1 MRTCPCGYKWS
12 SARAL
17 GQQYVR
23 YTAHISS
30 WYESDDTETEVLHV
44 CCHKEAWI
52 SPFSLA
58 VTKELSL
65 HPTSSVPHLT
75 VFSFPSLSLRSQSSY
90 TTHSIPLLILC
101 FMEILLL
108 PFSFLLASHAPMKWP
123 CCNSIDFSSVFVWNP
138 ISTALR
144 GISSSPPE
152 LERANSLSWGHFSLH
167 FIYLLSSFSSPST
180 STLFSFEHTEIE
192 QAWLMQH
199 LSQPNVSFAQPFY
212 TWLPFEPYKT
222 ASELSDHY
230 IIINAWFFLYMSLIS
245 KEITKGIR
253 DQINIWV

>member
-144 GISSSPPE
+144 GISSSPPQSWKE
-152 LERANSLSWGHFSLH
+152 LILFHEDTFHSILSICFPRSLPPPL
-167 FIYLLSSFSSPST
+167 LLSSRLST
-180 STLFSFEHTEIE
+180 
-192 QAWLMQH
+192 Q
-199 LSQPNVSFAQPFY
+199 
-212 TWLPFEPYKT
+212 K
-222 ASELSDHY
+222 
-230 IIINAWFFLYMSLIS
+230 
-245 KEITKGIR
+245 
-253 DQINIWV
+253 